1 MAENPKYT
9 FIKKVSNYREL
20 YFYRKSLALYD
31 VTYYFCEHF
40 LLKGDRT
47 IDQMVQAAR
56 SGKQNIIEGSE
67 AAATSSE
74 TEIKLLNVARASLKE
89 LQADYE
95 DYLRVRGLA
104 LWDDTYSRYEKM
116 VAYCG
121 KTNDAEGYVG
131 MLPQLSDE
139 EIANMCITLCH
150 QVDIMMMNYIAS
162 KEKAYVE
169 EGGIREGMTR
179 ARLAYRGDHP
189 DKNNRSLP

>member
-1 MAENPKYT
+1 MTENPKYT
-9 FIKKVSNYREL
+9 FVKKVSNYKKL

-40 LLKGDRT
+40 LQKGDRT

-95 DYLRVRGLA
+95 DYLRVRGLVS
-104 LWDDTYSRYEKM
+104 WNDTHPRYEKM

-121 KTNDAEGYVG
+121 KTNDAEEYVG
-131 MLPQLSDE
+131 LLPQLSDE

-162 KEKAYVE
+162 KEKAFVE

-189 DKNNRSLP
+189 EKNNPSLS

>member
-1 MAENPKYT
+1 
-9 FIKKVSNYREL
+9 
-20 YFYRKSLALYD
+20 
-31 VTYYFCEHF
+31 
-40 LLKGDRT
+40 
-47 IDQMVQAAR
+47 MVQAAR

-150 QVDIMMMNYIAS
+150 QVVIMMMNYIAS